1 MNLPAPSDLWPNWKL
16 DPEVVFLNHGSFGAC
31 PRAVMDRRSELLDR
45 SEAEPIRFMLHE
57 APSLIDRARRS
68 LAAMVNAS
76 PSDLVFVPNVTIAVA
91 TVAANLD
98 LQPGDEVLVN
108 SHEYPACLA
117 IFERACAKAGARL
130 VCADLPFPVRSEDE
144 IFEAVIAKATNRT
157 RLCLISHVTSPSAM
171 ILPVARIVSALR
183 ERGIETLVDGAHAPG
198 FCLLDVESI
207 APAYYTANCHK
218 WLCSPRGSG
227 FLYVREDLQKGFRPL
242 ALSVHA
248 RKPPAGKSFFQTEFD
263 FIGTQDYT
271 PMMCIAD
278 AMELVPAMIEGDWQM
293 VRSRNHALAI
303 EARDLLCERLGIE
316 PPVPDSML
324 GSMATIPIPLP
335 PPTWKPGPSRYH
347 DAIQDRLVDRHR
359 IQVPAWFIADEAGR
373 PRVRFIRI
381 SAQLYNSI
389 EQYQYLAEALLQE
402 LAAEHSAS

>member
-1 MNLPAPSDLWPNWKL
+1 MWSNWKL

-130 VCADLPFPVRSEDE
+130 ISADLPFPVRNEDE
-144 IFEAVIAKATNRT
+144 IFEAVIAKATDRT

-171 ILPVARIVSALR
+171 ILPVARIVRALR

-198 FCLLDVESI
+198 FCSLDLDSI

-227 FLYVREDLQKGFRPL
+227 FLYVRDDLQKGFRPL

-248 RKPPAGKSFFQTEFD
+248 RKPPSGKSFFQTEFD

-278 AMELVPAMIEGDWQM
+278 AMELVPAMIDSDWQT
-293 VRSRNHALAI
+293 VRARNHALAI
-303 EARDLLCERLGIE
+303 QARDLLCDRLGID
-316 PPVPDSML
+316 PPVPDRML

-359 IQVPAWFIADEAGR
+359 IQVPAWFIADEAGL

-389 EQYQYLAEALLQE
+389 EQYHYLADALLQE
-402 LAAEHSAS
+402 LAVERSAS